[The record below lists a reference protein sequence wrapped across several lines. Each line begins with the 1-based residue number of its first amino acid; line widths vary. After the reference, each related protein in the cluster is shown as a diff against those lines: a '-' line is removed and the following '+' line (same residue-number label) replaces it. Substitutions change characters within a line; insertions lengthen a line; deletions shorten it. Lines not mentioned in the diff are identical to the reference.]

1 MLPGVD
7 CGSHRPKESS
17 IRQTTLVTL
26 VLAFVIAV
34 TAGAAG
40 GVLGARLTDSDGEG
54 TDAAPTPAA
63 NVQERMR
70 AAVDRV
76 LPNVV
81 LIIANLPDTQD
92 EQGRTVEHQNVGS
105 GVVVS
110 QNGHILTNSHVVSG
124 ASDITVFLS
133 TGEQRP
139 AQLVADDAPFTD
151 VAVLAV
157 DPTGLRQIAFGAS
170 DALKP
175 GDMVMAVTGGSGV
188 FGQGN
193 AVSTGVVSA
202 TNRTLPRSGV
212 TFEDLI
218 QTDAAVN
225 SGDSGGALVNLDGEF
240 VGLLTTV
247 VRDAGSGVLVEG
259 VAFAQSSDS
268 LRPIVS
274 DIVQTGRHPRA
285 RIGIEFPDRQHV
297 EVTPELAA
305 QQGLPVTE
313 GALVISVAEGS
324 PAAEAGVQDGDI
336 VVGVNGA
343 AVTLQQPMVNLLKLL
358 PRGVRVDLV
367 VLRNGQQVPISMTP
381 DEG

>member
-1 MLPGVD
+1 
-7 CGSHRPKESS
+7 
-17 IRQTTLVTL
+17 
-26 VLAFVIAV
+26 
-34 TAGAAG
+34 
-40 GVLGARLTDSDGEG
+40 
-54 TDAAPTPAA
+54 
-63 NVQERMR
+63 
-70 AAVDRV
+70 V

-81 LIIANLPDTQD
+81 LIIATLPDTQD

-124 ASDITVFLS
+124 ASSIVVYLS

-139 AQLVADDAPFTD
+139 ARLVADDAPFTD
-151 VAVLAV
+151 LAMLSV
-157 DPTGLRQIAFGAS
+157 DSRGLRQIAFGAS
-170 DALKP
+170 DSMKP
-175 GDMVMAVTGGSGV
+175 GDMVVAVTGGSGV

-202 TNRTLPRSGV
+202 IGRTLPRSGV

-225 SGDSGGALVNLDGEF
+225 SGDSGGALINLDGEF
-240 VGLLTTV
+240 VGLITTV
-247 VRDAGSGVLVEG
+247 VRDAGSGVPVEG

-274 DIVQTGRHPRA
+274 DIVRTGQHPRP
-285 RIGIEFPDRQHV
+285 RIGIEFPGAQHV

-305 QQGLPVTE
+305 QQGLPVSE
-313 GALVISVAEGS
+313 GALVTSVAPGS
-324 PAAEAGVQDGDI
+324 PAASAGVQAGDI

-343 AVTLQQPMVNLLKLL
+343 EVSLLQPMVNLLKLL
-358 PRGVRVDLV
+358 PPGVRVDLI
-367 VLRNGQQVPISMTP
+367 VLRNGQQLPISMMP
-381 DEG
+381 AGG

>member
-1 MLPGVD
+1 
-7 CGSHRPKESS
+7 
-17 IRQTTLVTL
+17 
-26 VLAFVIAV
+26 
-34 TAGAAG
+34 
-40 GVLGARLTDSDGEG
+40 
-54 TDAAPTPAA
+54 
-63 NVQERMR
+63 
-70 AAVDRV
+70 V

-81 LIIANLPDTQD
+81 LIIATLPDTQD

-124 ASDITVFLS
+124 ASSIVVYLS

-139 AQLVADDAPFTD
+139 ARLVADDAPFTD
-151 VAVLAV
+151 LAMLSV
-157 DPTGLRQIAFGAS
+157 DSRGLRQIAFGAS
-170 DALKP
+170 DSMKP
-175 GDMVMAVTGGSGV
+175 GDMVVAVTGGSGV

-202 TNRTLPRSGV
+202 IGRTLPRSGV

-225 SGDSGGALVNLDGEF
+225 SGDSGGALINLDGEF
-240 VGLLTTV
+240 VGLITTV
-247 VRDAGSGVLVEG
+247 VRDAGSGVPVEG

-274 DIVQTGRHPRA
+274 DIVRTGQHPRP
-285 RIGIEFPDRQHV
+285 RIGIEFPGAQHV

-305 QQGLPVTE
+305 QQGLPVSE
-313 GALVISVAEGS
+313 GALVTSVAPGS
-324 PAAEAGVQDGDI
+324 PAASAGVQAGDI

-343 AVTLQQPMVNLLKLL
+343 EVSLQQPMVNLLKLL
-358 PRGVRVDLV
+358 PPGVRVDLI
-367 VLRNGQQVPISMTP
+367 VLRNGQQLPISMMP
-381 DEG
+381 AGG